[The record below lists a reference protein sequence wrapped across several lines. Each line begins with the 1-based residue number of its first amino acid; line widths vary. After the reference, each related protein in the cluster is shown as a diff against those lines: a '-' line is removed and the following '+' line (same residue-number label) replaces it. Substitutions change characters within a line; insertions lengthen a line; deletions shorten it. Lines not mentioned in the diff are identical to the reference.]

1 MKKTRNIFE
10 DVNTEKSID
19 TSIKGGII
27 DQGRDE
33 WRAGVSQWMK
43 VLFILV
49 CLMIIIGGLTRL
61 TDSGLSITEW
71 NVVKGALP
79 PLNDAAW
86 TLEFDKYKNIPEYQ
100 LQNKGMSLSDFKVI
114 YWWEWGQ

>member
-33 WRAGVSQWMK
+33 WRQRERRAT
-43 VLFILV
+43 FAA
-49 CLMIIIGGLTRL
+49 RL
-61 TDSGLSITEW
+61 CGSKT
-71 NVVKGALP
+71 
-79 PLNDAAW
+79 
-86 TLEFDKYKNIPEYQ
+86 
-100 LQNKGMSLSDFKVI
+100 
-114 YWWEWGQ
+114 

>member
-19 TSIKGGII
+19 TSIKVGII

-86 TLEFDKYKNIPEYQ
+86 TLEFDKYKNIPEY
-100 LQNKGMSLSDFKVI
+100 
-114 YWWEWGQ
+114 